1 MSESRI
7 PILAGTSKK
16 AASAWLSALHT
27 KGLLFCLDD
36 QPEDIVTIADGSRT
50 FTDDEAK
57 EVTGVLN
64 KLFAK
69 RGDELHGLAFEVL
82 SQTFHTRTERKA
94 FKTMYG

>member
-1 MSESRI
+1 MTESRI
-7 PILAGTSKK
+7 PVHGGTSKK

-36 QPEDIVTIADGSRT
+36 QPEDIVTIADRSRT

-57 EVTGVLN
+57 EVTGILN
-64 KLFAK
+64 TLVAK

-82 SQTFHTRTERKA
+82 SKTFHTRTERKA